1 MKWSYQTCPYPAAW
15 VKTCSAPSVVSA
27 RPVFDNPL
35 LDVTRYDS
43 HHDGCDMAIREL
55 EKGKYATMCNSQVE
69 HRQSQ
74 DRCKNCKHLNK
85 GLKKLYGPPADGLK
99 KWHDAA
105 KCVGRAVLQL
115 ERRIRDCRD
124 STDAK
129 LLGAMSG
136 TVEYSSN
143 AFKAQH
149 AKCGR
154 SIRIEVRPG
163 RSTLRDCRSLIRH
176 KSYAELFQL
185 QQVSQ
190 ATE

>member
-1 MKWSYQTCPYPAAW
+1 MKWSYQTCPHPAAW

-105 KCVGRAVLQL
+105 KCVGRAYCNLSGRSESVAIQQM
-115 ERRIRDCRD
+115 
-124 STDAK
+124 

-154 SIRIEVRPG
+154 SIRNEARPG

-185 QQVSQ
+185 QQVFQ
-190 ATE
+190 AIE